1 MGAML
6 SCHTV
11 LRVSL
16 EIGSVGPSALLFQI
30 VFVLLG
36 FFCSH
41 VDNRISSLASTFFFC
56 CAFDFDYIKCTDQ
69 VQKIGILK
77 NLSV

>member
-11 LRVSL
+11 FRVSL

-41 VDNRISSLASTFFFC
+41 VDNRISSLASTFFFF
-56 CAFDFDYIKCTDQ
+56 AVSLILITLNAQIKFR
-69 VQKIGILK
+69 KLA
-77 NLSV
+77 S